1 MQIWYPHLKRQNYS
15 LLCLPFQILSTLAF
29 GLTAGDFAARD
40 LLKNREYN
48 SAHDSRVAALRSRIE
63 MDDSAAAGS
72 AQVFRDEFP
81 RERRSSAQRRNSYLP
96 RGGRSEPGQQQQRM
110 RLRRRPQS
118 RQSQVIDCVR
128 AIYGLQICQT
138 NRRIGCVIP
147 RCKLQCWI
155 TQPILLF

>member
-81 RERRSSAQRRNSYLP
+81 RERRSSAAQRRYSYLP
-96 RGGRSEPGQQQQRM
+96 RGGRSEPGRQQQRM

-128 AIYGLQICQT
+128 AIYRLQT
-138 NRRIGCVIP
+138 SRRIGC
-147 RCKLQCWI
+147 K
-155 TQPILLF
+155 

>member
-1 MQIWYPHLKRQNYS
+1 MIPLSS
-15 LLCLPFQILSTLAF
+15 LYFQILATLAF

-81 RERRSSAQRRNSYLP
+81 RETSRGGSAAQRRYSYLP
-96 RGGRSEPGQQQQRM
+96 RGGRSEPGRQQQQRM

-128 AIYGLQICQT
+128 DI
-138 NRRIGCVIP
+138 RIADKSEG
-147 RCKLQCWI
+147 RL
-155 TQPILLF
+155 